1 VIWDLVSSKRYLI
14 KRRLTPYL
22 FIAFPL
28 LAVVFLV
35 AFPVLYALY
44 ISFFDWT
51 LLASERPFVGL
62 KNYVDILGENRFHV
76 TLYNT
81 FYYVVVYVFW
91 VTFLGLVMALI
102 ANSLR
107 ESLKTYVRTITFI
120 PVVTS
125 MVAVSVIWIWLYQP
139 SFGLINHLL
148 GYFGLGPYSWLQDP
162 KLAMKSVIVMTLWK
176 SVGFTMI
183 IYVAGL
189 VNIPMEYYEA
199 AMVDGASQWHR
210 IWYITLPLLKSV
222 TLFQVVTGIISAFQV
237 FTQTYVMTKGGP
249 GTATTTVVLEI
260 YYRGFQFLRMGE
272 ASALAFILF
281 AIILVLTILQLK
293 YFRADVTY

>member
-1 VIWDLVSSKRYLI
+1 MIRDLVSSKRYLI
-14 KRRLTPYL
+14 RRRLTPYL

-62 KNYVDILGENRFHV
+62 KNYIDILGENRFHV

-91 VTFLGLVMALI
+91 VTVLGLVMALI

-199 AMVDGASQWHR
+199 AMVDGANQWHR
-210 IWYITLPLLKSV
+210 IWYITLPLLKNV